1 MGLTQILKSIGIVLM
16 LVAVALL
23 VPLLCLFAYPD
34 EIVYIKDFLIP
45 AAIALVVG
53 GGLFFFVRPSA
64 EGRFYNSLVSSTLV
78 VLAWVVVIF
87 FGALPFVFSG
97 QLDMLMAVFE
107 SASGW
112 TTTGFTVMD
121 VSKVPNM
128 FLLWRSIT
136 QLLGGLGVVFLL
148 MVTAKGGNGMVLFS
162 AEGHSDRLHPNVKKT
177 ISLTLKLYAA
187 FFVAGV
193 VLYCVFGMSLFDAI
207 NHTMAAISTAGF
219 TTQTASIGAY
229 NSVPIE
235 VVTILLMLLG
245 SIGFASHALL
255 VKGKIKK
262 FFQVTEVRVYL
273 IIIVVFT
280 LILTCFTSFRESIF
294 NIVSVMSTTGF
305 STVDYATWGGAN
317 NGVVILMLIL
327 VMLVG
332 GGAGST
338 AGGIK
343 QFRIALALKS
353 AAWEF
358 KRKFLP
364 ERAVKSNYIIR
375 PNGKFFVQDRTLI
388 DVYNYIIVYIVLW
401 FIGTFIVC
409 VSGYGFADSLFEIS
423 SALATAGASVGIV
436 SPDMPVQV
444 TWTVIVCM
452 VIGRLEFVVLFT
464 AIINIFKDSK
474 DFIASKFKKEI

>member
-1 MGLTQILKSIGIVLM
+1 MGLTQILKSIGAVMI
-16 LVAVALL
+16 LVALSLL
-23 VPLLCLFAYPD
+23 TPLLCLFAYP
-34 EIVYIKDFLIP
+34 EELIYIKDFLIP

-53 GGLFFFVRPSA
+53 GCLFFFIKPA
-64 EGRFYNSLVSSTLV
+64 KEGKFYNSLSSSTLV
-78 VLAWVVVIF
+78 VLSWVVAIF

-121 VSKVPNM
+121 VSKVPNV

-148 MVTAKGGNGMVLFS
+148 MGTAKGGNGMVLFS

-187 FFVAGV
+187 FFVGGV
-193 VLYCVFGMSLFDAI
+193 VLYCVFGMPLFDAI

-229 NSVPIE
+229 NSIPIE

-245 SIGFASHALL
+245 SIGFAAHALL

-262 FFQVTEVRVYL
+262 FFQVTEIRIYL
-273 IIIVVFT
+273 GIIVIFT
-280 LILTCFTSFRESIF
+280 FILSFFTGFREAIF

-305 STVDYATWGGAN
+305 STVNYATWGGASH
-317 NGVVILMLIL
+317 GVVVLLMIL

-332 GGAGST
+332 GGTGST

-343 QFRIALALKS
+343 QFRIAVALKS
-353 AAWEF
+353 AVWEF

-364 ERAVKSNYIIR
+364 ERTVKSNYIIR
-375 PNGKFFVQDRTLI
+375 PNGKFFVQDRFLV
-388 DVYNYIIVYIVLW
+388 DVYNYIVAYIVLW
-401 FIGTFIVC
+401 FVGTFIVC
-409 VSGYGFADSLFEIS
+409 VSGYGFSDSLFEIS
-423 SALATAGASVGIV
+423 SALATAGASVGVV

-464 AIINIFKDSK
+464 AIINVFRDSK
-474 DFIASKFKKEI
+474 NFIASKFKKEI